1 MIDKFYCCDL
11 ILGKYKFLGQ
21 FQGAA
26 GKRAQNLLIFC
37 IV

>member
-1 MIDKFYCCDL
+1 MIDKFHLSDL

-21 FQGAA
+21 FQGAV
-26 GKRAQNLLIFC
+26 GKQAQNLLSSC

>member
-1 MIDKFYCCDL
+1 MIDKFYLSDL

-26 GKRAQNLLIFC
+26 GKQAQKLLSFC